1 MQAVLTPELSKKGP
15 DSRQGRKH
23 RHMGDLLTVLQGQYA
38 LQHWQIDPSSLR
50 NRITRNKTR
59 LWDKS
64 AHTCLT
70 DKSHKARQTDTTQV
84 TADSEESVKPSARL
98 GHSRSPGKQQRRWRN
113 DTNILWPAATE
124 ERIRGKC
131 SHKCRQVL
139 IKRDRGR
146 KITHS
151 SVHTQKFTT
160 LGCLNGFK
168 SLLFYHALNVL
179 TPVFKRLSPPKVA
192 SADKCHFTSSLQSG
206 DSLATICRRNQC
218 F

>member
-1 MQAVLTPELSKKGP
+1 MQAVLTPKLSEKGP

-23 RHMGDLLTVLQGQYA
+23 RHMGDILTVLQGQYA

-70 DKSHKARQTDTTQV
+70 DKSHKARQTDTTQA

-98 GHSRSPGKQQRRWRN
+98 RPSQVTSHPPGKQQRRQGN
-113 DTNILWPAATE
+113 NTNILWPAATE

-139 IKRDRGR
+139 IKRDCGR

-151 SVHTQKFTT
+151 SMHTQIYY
-160 LGCLNGFK
+160 L
-168 SLLFYHALNVL
+168 
-179 TPVFKRLSPPKVA
+179 RLPK
-192 SADKCHFTSSLQSG
+192 
-206 DSLATICRRNQC
+206 
-218 F
+218 